1 MTNEEK
7 RLLLALLDAE
17 WERLS
22 TMETQNNPSL
32 IQYAAAVWI
41 LLELLPLQK

>member
-1 MTNEEK
+1 MTNEDR

-41 LLELLPLQK
+41 LLELLPLQ

>member
-1 MTNEEK
+1 MTNEDR

-22 TMETQNNPSL
+22 TMEIQNNPSL
-32 IQYAAAVWI
+32 IQYAAVVWI
-41 LLELLPLQK
+41 LLELLPLQT